1 MKNITD
7 EDLILLFYG
16 EHDDPQLAQTVAAS
30 GELSARF
37 EQLSA
42 KLSLVDNYTPPERD
56 ENYGLN
62 VWQRLSPQ
70 LAAVTGEQRA
80 IEAEIKKGW
89 FNKTWFGQL
98 SAPSLGL
105 AGATSI
111 ALAVTLAFVIGRQAG
126 QAPVNTTPPAQA
138 GEVITQ
144 AATATGAEMLTH
156 VSLDS
161 KRLLTRS
168 VASHLEQVNLMLT
181 QFANTSV
188 STFKDTEY
196 ATDMLVANRLYRQAA
211 SNQGDTQLAAFLAS
225 LEPLMIEMAYEAQKG
240 SPATRERM
248 QQEVKNGLLF
258 RVRVMN
264 NQLSKSE
271 VSL

>member
-1 MKNITD
+1 MKNITE

-16 EHDDPQLAQTVAAS
+16 EHDDPKLAQYVAGS
-30 GELSARF
+30 ENLSARF

-42 KLSLVDNYTPPERD
+42 ELSLVENFVPPERD
-56 ENYGLN
+56 ENYGSD
-62 VWQRLSPQ
+62 VWQQISTKLEPTANKKRGI
-70 LAAVTGEQRA
+70 LA
-80 IEAEIKKGW
+80 W
-89 FNKTWFGQL
+89 FRNGFLGQL
-98 SAPSLGL
+98 STPSVSL

-111 ALAVTLAFVIGRQAG
+111 AVVATLAFIIGRQGG
-126 QAPVNTTPPAQA
+126 QQPVNTIPNPQS
-138 GEVITQ
+138 GELITQ
-144 AATATGAEMLTH
+144 AATAAE
-156 VSLDS
+156 VYAYASIDS
-161 KRLLTRS
+161 ERLLTRS
-168 VASHLEQVNLMLT
+168 VAGHLEQVNLMLT
-181 QFANTSV
+181 QFANTNV
-188 STFKDTEY
+188 STAKETEY

-240 SPATRERM
+240 SPETRERM